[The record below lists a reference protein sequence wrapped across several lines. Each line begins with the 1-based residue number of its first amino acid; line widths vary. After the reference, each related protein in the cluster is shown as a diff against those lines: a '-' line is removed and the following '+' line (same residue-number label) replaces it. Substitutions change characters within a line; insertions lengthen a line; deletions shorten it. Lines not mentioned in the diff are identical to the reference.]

1 MGHMHIY
8 GHVLRFSTQA
18 FARAGTETPQGP
30 RENWLRLVSR
40 GSAKKVVCRRLKPMK
55 LFIGNLPSETTP
67 EDLLQI
73 FDDFAP
79 NHAHVVTTF
88 GRPFGFGFVHIDEVV
103 VKLAIHKFDGSD
115 FRGRRLRVSIARRQ
129 KRRRNRGRAAGVM
142 RLRLLGEMIERA
154 QSHEGVTT

>member
-103 VKLAIHKFDGSD
+103 VNWQFTNSMEATSAVGACASRSRAD
-115 FRGRRLRVSIARRQ
+115 RREDETGEELR
-129 KRRRNRGRAAGVM
+129 
-142 RLRLLGEMIERA
+142 E
-154 QSHEGVTT
+154 